1 MLKKAISAEPD
12 SDAAETAHVWL
23 DVVYQA
29 LGQKVNAVSEITL
42 AVKLNPERQFTLFA
56 QKRILSQ

>member
-1 MLKKAISAEPD
+1 MQVSAPNLSFSAKAADMLKKAISAEPD

-42 AVKLNPERQFTLFA
+42 ALN
-56 QKRILSQ
+56 